1 MLRASEKPPML
12 MTPSAAAAQAGHLQA
27 ERSSDTGAEARAR
40 ASRECPKCESQSVA
54 RSRIRGWVG
63 EATKQMFGLRPY
75 RCLDCWHRFMA
86 TSRNA

>member
-1 MLRASEKPPML
+1 MLSASEKPPML
-12 MTPSAAAAQAGHLQA
+12 MTPSPATAQVVQLRG
-27 ERSSDTGAEARAR
+27 ERSSDAGGQARAR
-40 ASRECPKCESQSVA
+40 VSRECPKCESRSVA

-86 TSRNA
+86 TSRSA